1 MKDTDTNTQLRGRT
15 GPRADLDGRVR
26 VRFETDTLVGSGEN
40 IATQGVFFTADGG
53 LRVTVEIEGVAGTM
67 AGELVR
73 IESMG
78 DGRLGIAVKFAEPNP
93 DLASDS

>member
-15 GPRADLDGRVR
+15 APRADLDGKVR
-26 VRFETDTLVGSGEN
+26 VRFEADTLVGSGEN
-40 IATQGVFFTADGG
+40 IAAQGVFFIADGG
-53 LRVTVEIEGVAGTM
+53 LPVTVEIEGVSGTL

-93 DLASDS
+93 NLPADR